1 MVTRVLSLDLG
12 ASSGRAMLGE
22 FDGNTLTLRELH
34 RFSNDPVLM
43 RGTLYWDIPKLF
55 YEIRQSIAAAVHAG
69 GFDAIGIDT
78 WGVDFGLLDE
88 YGELIGNPV
97 HYRDSRTA
105 GMEEAVAAV
114 LSKEALYAATG
125 IQHMRIN
132 TVYQLAYL
140 VRHRPEQLARAKRLL
155 LIPDLLAYLL
165 TGEAR
170 CEITNASTTSLFNSR
185 TNDWASDVLEA
196 LHIPSGL
203 FAPLIHAGE
212 PYGILSKELCEEFHC
227 RPVPVIA
234 VATHDTASAVV
245 SVPAKDDDYAYI
257 SSGTWS
263 LMGIESAEPILIPEA
278 AKANFTNEIGFGGKI
293 RFLKNIMGLWLI
305 QEARRQWIRE
315 GQTADFDT
323 LEREALKAPAF
334 RSFIDPDAP
343 DFESP
348 GDMPARIRSYCE
360 RTRQPVPQGR
370 GEIMRCIYESL
381 ALKYRVTLKLL
392 EQLAGHGFGR
402 IHIIGGGIKD
412 TLLCRMTADACGKP
426 VFAGPAE
433 ATAMG
438 NAAVQLIALG
448 RLTSLEEARAV
459 NRRSVEPVVYTPEG
473 TQQWQEAYQRY
484 RKLLSLD

>member
-1 MVTRVLSLDLG
+1 MVTRVLALDLG

-34 RFSNDPVLM
+34 RFSNDPVFM

-55 YEIRQSIAAAVHAG
+55 YEIRQSITAAVHAG

-97 HYRDSRTA
+97 HYRDSRTV

-114 LSKEALYAATG
+114 LPKEALYAATG

-140 VRHRPEQLARAKRLL
+140 VRYRPKQLARAKRLL

-185 TNDWASDVLEA
+185 TNDWASDVLAA
-196 LHIPSGL
+196 LDIPSGL

-212 PYGILSKELCEEFHC
+212 PYGMLTKELCEELHC

-245 SVPAKDDDYAYI
+245 SVPATDDDYAYI

-263 LMGIESAEPILIPEA
+263 LMGIESPEPILTPEA

-305 QEARRQWIRE
+305 QESRRQWIRE
-315 GQTADFDT
+315 GQTADFNT

-348 GDMPARIRSYCE
+348 GDMPARIRAYCE
-360 RTRQPVPQGR
+360 RTHQPVPQGR
-370 GEIMRCIYESL
+370 GDIMRCIYESL

-392 EQLAGHGFGR
+392 EQLAGREFGR

-448 RLTSLEEARAV
+448 RFTGLGEARAV

-484 RKLLSLD
+484 QKLLSLD